1 MDSRSTHNFLNPS
14 LAFRLQCE
22 LTTINPI
29 TIQAVNKGK
38 MVCKLVCKGLKWKIQ
53 GVCFEAD
60 IFIMDLSNY
69 DMVLGIQLLS
79 ML

>member
-1 MDSRSTHNFLNPS
+1 
-14 LAFRLQCE
+14 
-22 LTTINPI
+22 
-29 TIQAVNKGK
+29 
-38 MVCKLVCKGLKWKIQ
+38 MVCKLVSKGLKWKIQ
-53 GVCFEAD
+53 WVCFEAN